1 MNRQR
6 RKHID
11 SIIELLEQAKVQL
24 EEVYEAEED
33 YFDNMP
39 ESFQYGENG
48 DTAQEAMDNLQ
59 AAIDSLEDA
68 IFSASEAKGE

>member
-11 SIIELLEQAKVQL
+11 SIIDLLEQEKVQL
-24 EEVYEAEED
+24 EEVYKEEED

-39 ESFQYGENG
+39 ESFQYGEKG

-59 AAIDSLEDA
+59 AAIDSLEEA

>member
-11 SIIELLEQAKVQL
+11 SIIDLLEQAKDQL
-24 EEVYEAEED
+24 AEVYEEEED

-39 ESFQYGENG
+39 ESFQYGEKG
-48 DTAQEAMDNLQ
+48 DAAEEAMDNLQ
-59 AAIDSLEDA
+59 AAIDSLEEA